1 MSEDRSDTETPA
13 APSAPSADEPG
24 LGLAGGG
31 MSSQDD
37 ASYRVLA
44 RKYRP
49 SNFDELIGQETMVRT
64 LRNAFESNRIAHGF
78 ILTGVRGI
86 GKTTT
91 ARIIAKGLNC
101 MGENG
106 TDRNDGAPT
115 VNPCGVCPNCL
126 AIAESRHVDIQ
137 EMDAASR
144 TGIDDIRE
152 IIEGVRYAPVSARY
166 KVYIIDEVH
175 MLSKAAFNGLLKT
188 LEEPPPHVKF
198 IFATTEI
205 RKVPITVLSRC
216 QRFDLRRIQ
225 SDEMMAHL
233 TSVATAEGVT
243 VDQGALRMIARAAEG
258 SARDALSLLDQ
269 AISHGA
275 GDKVEEETVRGM
287 LGLVDRGR
295 IFDLFESLMSGDIA
309 SALDQLGDLHNGGGD
324 PVMIIQDLL
333 DVTHWVTR
341 LKVSKAAV
349 DSTIATETEINQG
362 QKLASELPM
371 SALTRS
377 WSMLLKGLSEVQ
389 NAPHS
394 LAAAEMVLIKLA
406 YAADLPSPDELAR
419 SLANGSNAGAG
430 AAPKTPSGGNGSSGA
445 ASAQH
450 TQMESAA
457 PRTAAVQAGGG
468 GRGPVASASPQQ
480 ALAPQALALATF
492 EHVIEKASEKREIGL
507 KTQLEDFVHLVGF
520 EPGRIEFRPAEGA
533 PTDLSGR
540 LAAKL
545 QDWTQTRW
553 VVTVSNAEGAPTVSQ
568 QKAAEEKRRHDD
580 VSKDPLVAAVFD
592 SFPDA
597 KIVAIRDTQDAE
609 DDSDLVFDDETD
621 LEDDFL

>member
-1 MSEDRSDTETPA
+1 MSEDRSDTELPA

-31 MSSQDD
+31 MSSQED

-49 SNFDELIGQETMVRT
+49 SNFDELIGQEIMVRT

-115 VNPCGVCPNCL
+115 VTPCGVCPNCV

-233 TSVATAEGVT
+233 TSVATAEGVG
-243 VDQGALRMIARAAEG
+243 VEQGALRMIARAAEG

-275 GDKVEEETVRGM
+275 GDKVEEDTVRGM

-295 IFDLFESLMSGDIA
+295 IFDLFESVMSGDIA
-309 SALDQLGDLHNGGGD
+309 SALDQLRDLHNGGGD

-333 DVTHWVTR
+333 DVTHWITR
-341 LKVSKAAV
+341 LKVSKAAA

-419 SLANGSNAGAG
+419 SLANGNGAG
-430 AAPKTPSGGNGSSGA
+430 TAPKAPSGGNGSSGGP
-445 ASAQH
+445 SAERPPET
-450 TQMESAA
+450 TQA
-457 PRTAAVQAGGG
+457 PRIAAAQAGGG
-468 GRGPVASASPQQ
+468 GGPVASASPK
-480 ALAPQALALATF
+480 AELAPQALALGTF
-492 EHVIEKASEKREIGL
+492 EHVIDKAAEKREIGL
-507 KTQLEDFVHLVGF
+507 KTQLEDFVHLVRF
-520 EPGRIEFRPAEGA
+520 EPGRIEFRPADGA

-545 QDWTQTRW
+545 QDWTQSRW
-553 VVTVSNAEGAPTVSQ
+553 VVTVSNAEGAATVTQ
-568 QKAAEEKRRHDD
+568 QKAAKEKQRHDD
-580 VSKDPLVAAVFD
+580 VSKDPLVAAIFE

-597 KIVAIRDTQDAE
+597 KIVAIRDTQDSADE
-609 DDSDLVFDDETD
+609 SELVFDDDLD

>member
-1 MSEDRSDTETPA
+1 MSEDRSDTESPA
-13 APSAPSADEPG
+13 APSAPAADEPG

-31 MSSQDD
+31 MSHQEDT
-37 ASYRVLA
+37 SYRVLA

-115 VNPCGVCPNCL
+115 VNPCGVCPNCV

-233 TSVATAEGVT
+233 TSVATAEGVG
-243 VDQGALRMIARAAEG
+243 VEQGALRMIARAAEG

-309 SALDQLGDLHNGGGD
+309 SALDQLRDLHNGGGD

-333 DVTHWVTR
+333 DVTHWITR

-419 SLANGSNAGAG
+419 SLANGNGVG
-430 AAPKTPSGGNGSSGA
+430 TTPKAPAGGNGSSGGS
-445 ASAQH
+445 SAERSPVDT
-450 TQMESAA
+450 TQA
-457 PRTAAVQAGGG
+457 PRIATAQAGGG
-468 GRGPVASASPQQ
+468 GGPVATASPK
-480 ALAPQALALATF
+480 AELAPQALALATF
-492 EHVIEKASEKREIGL
+492 EHVIEKATEKREIGL
-507 KTQLEDFVHLVGF
+507 KTQLEDFVHLVRF
-520 EPGRIEFRPAEGA
+520 EPGRIEFRPADGA

-553 VVTVSNAEGAPTVSQ
+553 VVTVSNAEGATTVSQ
-568 QKAAEEKRRHDD
+568 QKAAKEKQRHDD
-580 VSKDPLVAAVFD
+580 VSKDPLVAAIFE

-597 KIVAIRDTQDAE
+597 KIVAIRDTQESADE
-609 DDSDLVFDDETD
+609 SELVFDDDLD

>member
-1 MSEDRSDTETPA
+1 MSEDRSDTELPA
-13 APSAPSADEPG
+13 ASSAPSADEPG

-31 MSSQDD
+31 MSSQED

-49 SNFDELIGQETMVRT
+49 SNFDELIGQEIMVRT

-115 VNPCGVCPNCL
+115 VTPCGVCPNCV

-233 TSVATAEGVT
+233 TSVATAEGVG
-243 VDQGALRMIARAAEG
+243 VEQGALRMIARAAEG

-295 IFDLFESLMSGDIA
+295 IFDLFESVMSGDIA
-309 SALDQLGDLHNGGGD
+309 SALDQLRDLHNGGGD

-333 DVTHWVTR
+333 DVTHWITR
-341 LKVSKAAV
+341 LKVSKAAA

-419 SLANGSNAGAG
+419 SLANGNGAG
-430 AAPKTPSGGNGSSGA
+430 TAPKAPSGGNGSSGGP
-445 ASAQH
+445 SAERPPVET
-450 TQMESAA
+450 TQA
-457 PRTAAVQAGGG
+457 PRIAAAQAGGG
-468 GRGPVASASPQQ
+468 GGPVASASPK
-480 ALAPQALALATF
+480 AELAPQVLALCTF
-492 EHVIEKASEKREIGL
+492 EHVIDKAAEKREIGL
-507 KTQLEDFVHLVGF
+507 KTQLEDFVHLVRF
-520 EPGRIEFRPAEGA
+520 EPGRIEFRPADGA

-545 QDWTQTRW
+545 QDWTQSRW
-553 VVTVSNAEGAPTVSQ
+553 VVTVSNAEGAATVTQ
-568 QKAAEEKRRHDD
+568 QKAAKEKQRHDD
-580 VSKDPLVAAVFD
+580 VSKDPLVAAIFE

-597 KIVAIRDTQDAE
+597 KIVAIRDTQDAADE
-609 DDSDLVFDDETD
+609 SELVFDDDLD

>member
-1 MSEDRSDTETPA
+1 MSEDRSDTELPA
-13 APSAPSADEPG
+13 ASSAPSADEPG

-31 MSSQDD
+31 MSSQED

-49 SNFDELIGQETMVRT
+49 SNFDELIGQEIMVRT

-115 VNPCGVCPNCL
+115 VTPCGVCPNCV

-233 TSVATAEGVT
+233 TSVATAEGVG
-243 VDQGALRMIARAAEG
+243 VEQGALRMIARAAEG

-295 IFDLFESLMSGDIA
+295 IFDLFESVMSGDIA
-309 SALDQLGDLHNGGGD
+309 SALDQLRDLHNGGGD

-333 DVTHWVTR
+333 DVTHWITR
-341 LKVSKAAV
+341 LKVSKAAA

-389 NAPHS
+389 NAPHG

-419 SLANGSNAGAG
+419 SLANGNGAG
-430 AAPKTPSGGNGSSGA
+430 TAPKAPSGGNESSGGP
-445 ASAQH
+445 SAERPPVET
-450 TQMESAA
+450 TQA
-457 PRTAAVQAGGG
+457 PRIAAAQAGGG
-468 GRGPVASASPQQ
+468 GGPVASASPK
-480 ALAPQALALATF
+480 AELAPQALALGTF
-492 EHVIEKASEKREIGL
+492 EHVIDKAAEKREIGL
-507 KTQLEDFVHLVGF
+507 KTQLEDFVHLVRF
-520 EPGRIEFRPAEGA
+520 EPGRIEFRPADGA

-545 QDWTQTRW
+545 QDWTQSRW
-553 VVTVSNAEGAPTVSQ
+553 VVTVSNAEGAATVTQ
-568 QKAAEEKRRHDD
+568 QKAAKEKQRHDD
-580 VSKDPLVAAVFD
+580 VSKDPLVAAIFE

-597 KIVAIRDTQDAE
+597 KIVAIRDTQDSADE
-609 DDSDLVFDDETD
+609 SELVFDDDLD

>member
-1 MSEDRSDTETPA
+1 MSEDRSDIET
-13 APSAPSADEPG
+13 PSAPAAEEPG
-24 LGLAGGG
+24 LGLAGGA
-31 MSSQDD
+31 MSKTED

-49 SNFDELIGQETMVRT
+49 SNFDELIGQEAMVRT

-115 VNPCGVCPNCL
+115 VSPCGVCPNCL
-126 AIAESRHVDIQ
+126 AITESRHVDVQ

-225 SDEMMAHL
+225 SDEMIAHL
-233 TSVATAEGVT
+233 QSVAAAEGFT
-243 VDQGALRMIARAAEG
+243 VEQGALRMIARAAEG

-275 GDKVEEETVRGM
+275 GDKVEETAVRDM

-295 IFDLFESLMSGDIA
+295 IFDLYETLMSGDIA
-309 SALDQLGDLHNGGGD
+309 SALDQLRELHVGGGD
-324 PVMIIQDLL
+324 PITILQDLL
-333 DVTHWVTR
+333 DVTHWITR

-349 DSTIATETEINQG
+349 DSAIATENEINQG

-371 SALTRS
+371 TVLTRT

-389 NAPHS
+389 SAPQALS
-394 LAAAEMVLIKLA
+394 AAEMVLVRLA
-406 YAADLPSPDELAR
+406 YASDLPSPEELVR
-419 SLANGSNAGAG
+419 SLSNGGGGDVRGPRPGGSAQ
-430 AAPKTPSGGNGSSGA
+430 PSGGPVAQAPAQSDSSPA
-445 ASAQH
+445 ANAPVERAVSGNAPVAQA
-450 TQMESAA
+450 Q
-457 PRTAAVQAGGG
+457 TAA
-468 GRGPVASASPQQ
+468 
-480 ALAPQALALATF
+480 APQAYSLTSF
-492 EHVIEKASEKREIGL
+492 EEVILKADANREIGL
-507 KTQLEDFVHLVGF
+507 KTQLEDFVHLVRF
-520 EPGRIEFRPAEGA
+520 EPGRIEFRPAEDA
-533 PTDLSGR
+533 PADLSGK
-540 LAAKL
+540 LASKL
-545 QDWTQTRW
+545 QEWTDARW
-553 VVTVSNAEGAPTVSQ
+553 VVTVSNEQGAPTVTQ

-580 VSKDPLVAAVFD
+580 VSKDPLVAAFFD
-592 SFPDA
+592 AFPDGR
-597 KIVAIRDTQDAE
+597 IVAIRDTQPE
-609 DDSDLVFDDETD
+609 DDESNLTFDDDLD
-621 LEDDFL
+621 LEDDIL